1 MTPGP
6 EMRLTAGRKSQP
18 FRHYIERTKGMAQE
32 RTLKDKTIFITGASR
47 GIGKAIA
54 LRAARDGANIIIA
67 AKTTTS
73 HAKLEG
79 TIFSAAE
86 EIEKAGGRAL
96 AVKTDIRFE
105 DQVAEAITKGVEEFG
120 GLDIVVNNASA
131 LGLSGLQ
138 ETTMKMYDRMQDINA
153 RGSYVVTQLA
163 MPHLLKADNPHVL
176 NISPPLNMKTRWFA
190 GHAAYTLSKYAM
202 SVWVLGM
209 SAEFAKQGVAFNAL
223 WPKTAI
229 ATAAVRN
236 LLGGEKMINASRQP
250 AIVSDAAWAILTRD
264 SRTCTGGFLIDEEV
278 LAEEGETDFDKYA
291 VKPGTP
297 LVNDFFLD

>member
-1 MTPGP
+1 
-6 EMRLTAGRKSQP
+6 
-18 FRHYIERTKGMAQE
+18 MAQK
-32 RTLKDKTIFITGASR
+32 RSLKDKTIFITGASR
-47 GIGKAIA
+47 GIGKTIA

-79 TIFSAAE
+79 TIFTAAE

-105 DQVAEAITKGVEEFG
+105 DQVAEAISKGVAEFG

-138 ETTMKMYDRMQDINA
+138 ETTMKMYDRMQDISA

-209 SAEFAKQGVAFNAL
+209 SAEFAEQGVAFNAL

-297 LVNDFFLD
+297 LINDFFLD

>member
-1 MTPGP
+1 
-6 EMRLTAGRKSQP
+6 
-18 FRHYIERTKGMAQE
+18 MAQE
-32 RTLKDKTIFITGASR
+32 RTLKNKTIFITGASR

-79 TIFSAAE
+79 TIFTAAE

-105 DQVAEAITKGVEEFG
+105 DQVAEAISKGVAEFG

-138 ETTMKMYDRMQDINA
+138 ETTMKMYDRMQDISA

-209 SAEFAKQGVAFNAL
+209 SAEFAEQGVAFNAL

-236 LLGGEKMINASRQP
+236 LLGGDKMINASRQP
-250 AIVSDAAWAILTRD
+250 AIVSNAAWAILTRD

>member
-1 MTPGP
+1 
-6 EMRLTAGRKSQP
+6 
-18 FRHYIERTKGMAQE
+18 MAQK
-32 RTLKDKTIFITGASR
+32 RSLKDKTIFITGASR
-47 GIGKAIA
+47 GIGKTIA

-79 TIFSAAE
+79 TIFTAAE

-105 DQVAEAITKGVEEFG
+105 DQVAEAISKGVAEFG

-138 ETTMKMYDRMQDINA
+138 ETTMKMYDRMQDISA

-209 SAEFAKQGVAFNAL
+209 SAEFAEQGVAFNAL

-236 LLGGEKMINASRQP
+236 LLGGDKMINASRQP
-250 AIVSDAAWAILTRD
+250 AIVSNAAWAILTRD

-297 LVNDFFLD
+297 LINDFFLD

>member
-1 MTPGP
+1 
-6 EMRLTAGRKSQP
+6 
-18 FRHYIERTKGMAQE
+18 MAQE

-54 LRAARDGANIIIA
+54 LRAARDGANIIVV
-67 AKTTTS
+67 AKTTTE
-73 HAKLEG
+73 HPRLPG
-79 TIFSAAE
+79 TIDTAAAE
-86 EIEKAGGRAL
+86 IEAAGGRAL

-105 DQVAEAITKGVEEFG
+105 DQVNAAIEKGVAEFG
-120 GLDIVVNNASA
+120 GLDIVINNASA
-131 LGLSGLQ
+131 LGLTGLQ

-153 RGSYVVTQLA
+153 RGSYVVTRLA

-209 SAEFAKQGVAFNAL
+209 SAEFAEQGVAFNAL

-236 LLGGEKMINASRQP
+236 LLGGEKMIAASRRP
-250 AIVSDAAWAILTRD
+250 AIVGDAAWAVLTRD
-264 SRTCTGGFLIDEEV
+264 SRTCTGGFLIDEEI
-278 LAEEGETDFDKYA
+278 LSEEGETDFDKYA
-291 VKPGTP
+291 VKVGTP
-297 LVNDFFLD
+297 LISDFFLD